1 MRQLIVATG
10 IAIIAVSSHA
20 QSSTAQS
27 STTQSST
34 AAAAETTEPAL
45 TKSVVLSAG
54 DSPLVRAAK
63 IAVASRQNPAKRR
76 VITIG
81 TSAGRGR
88 FSQATGPTHGPSVPQ
103 SSAAYAAS
111 APTESQI
118 REANQQKAQPAEVQ
132 KRLNQLAQEEQ
143 RVGAE
148 MDEPYGGDIEEDA
161 VEKRLSDI
169 SAERQKLQ
177 QPPPPP
183 PQE

>member
-45 TKSVVLSAG
+45 TKSVVLSVG

-81 TSAGRGR
+81 SSAGRGR
-88 FSQATGPTHGPSVPQ
+88 FSQATGPTQGPSIPP
-103 SSAAYAAS
+103 SSTAS
-111 APTESQI
+111 VAGPSESQI
-118 REANQQKAQPAEVQ
+118 MEANQRKAQAAEVQ

-148 MDEPYGGDIEEDA
+148 LDEPYGGDIEEDA

-177 QPPPPP
+177 QPAPPP